1 MRMQGKAA
9 EMENDHSSRG
19 FVLSFGPVIGGG
31 VKKKLHSS
39 LWGVSNVCSLRGR
52 RDVPSQV
59 ELVEEENNGDN
70 KNRSLAPSP
79 NGKQNGKVCL
89 KVQIWV
95 LPWSRLLAAMTE

>member
-1 MRMQGKAA
+1 MRMQGKAT

-19 FVLSFGPVIGGG
+19 FVLTFGPVIGGG

-39 LWGVSNVCSLRGR
+39 LWGVSNVRSLRGR

-70 KNRSLAPSP
+70 KNRSLAPSKWEWEGVSESP
-79 NGKQNGKVCL
+79 DLGVTM
-89 KVQIWV
+89 VTVI
-95 LPWSRLLAAMTE
+95 SSHD

>member
-9 EMENDHSSRG
+9 ELENDHSSRG
-19 FVLSFGPVIGGG
+19 FVLTFGPVIGGG

-39 LWGVSNVCSLRGR
+39 LWGVSNVHSLRGQ

-70 KNRSLAPSP
+70 LKQKFSTFAKWKAEWEGVSESP
-79 NGKQNGKVCL
+79 DLGVTM
-89 KVQIWV
+89 VTVI
-95 LPWSRLLAAMTE
+95 SSHD